1 MPSSTTLTVRLPGRI
16 KDQLGR
22 LAKQTNRTKSYLAGD
37 AIADYVKRE
46 LDIVEGVKRGIEDMK
61 AGRVVPHAEAMR
73 RLRRTAERAAKRAK
87 RRA

>member
-1 MPSSTTLTVRLPGRI
+1 MPASSTLTVRLPSKV

-46 LDIVEGVKRGIEDMK
+46 LEIVEGIKRGLEDMK
-61 AGRVVPHAEAMR
+61 AGRVVPHAQAMR
-73 RLRRTAERAAKRAK
+73 QLRATAKRAAKRKA
-87 RRA
+87 